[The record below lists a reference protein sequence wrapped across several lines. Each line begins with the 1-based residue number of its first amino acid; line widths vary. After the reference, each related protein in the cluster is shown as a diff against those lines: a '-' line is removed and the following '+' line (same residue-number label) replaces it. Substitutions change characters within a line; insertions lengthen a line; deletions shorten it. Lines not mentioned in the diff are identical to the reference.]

1 MAPSTPVPVT
11 TLLLD
16 ADGVIQHN
24 QRLISHLERLLEGRA
39 SMAQLMDAE
48 QRAIVGTEDLR
59 EVLAQFVAE
68 HEVPHT
74 ADELLAVWCD
84 TEPDTEALD
93 LVRCVRAAG
102 TPVYLATNQQPV
114 RGQWMLDTL
123 GYQDIFDG
131 LFASF
136 QMGVA
141 KPDPAYFEHI
151 VEVLAIDPAHTLFID
166 DLTANV
172 EGARAAGLQAAWHE
186 RTSGVRDL
194 ECILTEHGV
203 RF

>member
-39 SMAQLMDAE
+39 SIRQLLDAE

-59 EVLAQFVAE
+59 EVLAEFVDT
-68 HEVPHT
+68 HHIPHG
-74 ADELLAVWCD
+74 ADEFLDVWCD
-84 TEPDTEALD
+84 TEPDAAALD
-93 LVRCVRAAG
+93 LVRRVRDAG

-123 GYQDIFDG
+123 GYQNHFDG

-141 KPDPAYFEHI
+141 KPDPAYFHHI
-151 VEVLAIDPAHTLFID
+151 IDALGIDPAHTLFID
-166 DLTANV
+166 DVTANV

-186 RTSGVRDL
+186 HTSGVQDL
-194 ECILTEHGV
+194 QCILTEHGV